1 MGPVL
6 TRGAAMARDKGKS
19 RDHRGTKRVYKKG
32 SNPLARHERYH
43 GDPVRPHPRE
53 GSHGALDYLAD
64 RLDGARDLYLLALA
78 LGVRGDGARLFGP
91 MIREARIH
99 FTSVIE
105 ECRIA
110 GLDTSAIAALLG
122 EKNEELVDSIRPE
135 IWENLE
141 QLIAQRGRGRTG

>member
-1 MGPVL
+1 
-6 TRGAAMARDKGKS
+6 MARDKGKS
-19 RDHRGTKRVYKKG
+19 KDHRGTKKFYEKG
-32 SNPLARHERYH
+32 SNPLARHEQYH
-43 GDPVRPHPRE
+43 GDPVRSHPHE
-53 GSHGALDYLAD
+53 GSHGARDYLAD

-110 GLDTSAIAALLG
+110 GLDTSAIAVMLG
-122 EKNEELVDSIRPE
+122 EKNEELGDSIRPE
-135 IWENLE
+135 IWGHLE
-141 QLIAQRGRGRTG
+141 QLIAQRARGHTG

>member
-1 MGPVL
+1 
-6 TRGAAMARDKGKS
+6 MARDKGKS
-19 RDHRGTKRVYKKG
+19 RDHRGTKRIYKKG
-32 SNPLARHERYH
+32 SNPLAQHEPYH
-43 GDPVRPHPRE
+43 GDPVRPHPHE
-53 GSHGALDYLAD
+53 GSHEARAYLAD

-110 GLDTSAIAALLG
+110 GLDTSAIAVMLG
-122 EKNEELVDSIRPE
+122 KMNEELVDSIRPE
-135 IWENLE
+135 IWEHLE
-141 QLIAQRGRGRTG
+141 QLIARRTRGRAG

>member
-1 MGPVL
+1 
-6 TRGAAMARDKGKS
+6 MARDKGKT
-19 RDHRGTKRVYKKG
+19 RDHRGTKRIYKKG
-32 SNPLARHERYH
+32 SNPLARHEYYH
-43 GDPVRPHPRE
+43 GDPVRPHRPE
-53 GSHGALDYLAD
+53 GSHGALEYLAD

-110 GLDTSAIAALLG
+110 GLDTSAIAVLLG

-141 QLIAQRGRGRTG
+141 QLIAQRGPGRTG